1 MMILF
6 YFFIFCILLICIY
19 FYKIKK
25 NQLEAFETKV
35 LSQKKFDKF
44 ILKNAGK
51 KAFNVGLKDV
61 KIQRENCFQKCDAEN
76 CIKLY
81 MKRKNYHNCV
91 KCQEKKGKCFNNNMY
106 TMGNCDDCGNNLKK
120 LNCQH
125 KDNIGCTDPHNIYS
139 LDGIEPYFIEV
150 PSQSANSPFNSK
162 CVFCWQM
169 ESFL

>member
-61 KIQRENCFQKCDAEN
+61 KIQRENCFQKCNAQD
-76 CIKLY
+76 CTKLY
-81 MKRKNYHNCV
+81 MRRLNYKKCNLCQKNKN
-91 KCQEKKGKCFNNNMY
+91 KCFNRLN
-106 TMGNCDDCGNNLKK
+106 TVGSCDACSDNLKK
-120 LNCQH
+120 FNCHH
-125 KDNIGCTDPHNIYS
+125 KNDIGCTDPNNIYG
-139 LDGIEPYFIEV
+139 LDGIEPYYIEV
-150 PSQSANSPFNSK
+150 NSNESNSPFNKK
-162 CVFCWQM
+162 CVFCW
-169 ESFL
+169 ELNSFL

>member
-1 MMILF
+1 MILF
-6 YFFIFCILLICIY
+6 YFFILCILIICLY
-19 FYKIKK
+19 FYNVNK
-25 NQLEAFETKV
+25 NQLEEFETKV
-35 LSQKKFDKF
+35 LSQKKFDNF

-51 KAFNVGLKDV
+51 KAFNVGLKDI

-81 MKRKNYHNCV
+81 MKRRNYHNCV
-91 KCQEKKGKCFNNNMY
+91 KCQEKKGKCFNNDMY
-106 TMGNCDDCGNNLKK
+106 TMGNCDDCGKNLKK
-120 LNCQH
+120 LNCHH
-125 KDNIGCTDPHNIYS
+125 KNNIGCTDPNNIYS

-150 PSQSANSPFNSK
+150 PSQSANSPFDSK

>member
-1 MMILF
+1 MIKF
-6 YFFIFCILLICIY
+6 YFFILCILIICIY
-19 FYKIKK
+19 FYNLKK
-25 NQLEAFETKV
+25 NQLEEFSTKI

-51 KAFNVGLKDV
+51 KAFNVALKDI

-81 MKRKNYHNCV
+81 MKRRNYHNCI
-91 KCQEKKGKCFNNNMY
+91 KCQKKQGKCFNNMY
-106 TMGNCDDCGNNLKK
+106 TMGNCDDCGKNLKK
-120 LNCQH
+120 LNCNH
-125 KDNIGCTDPHNIYS
+125 KNNIGCTDPNNIYN

-169 ESFL
+169 NSFL